1 VTARAVRGA
10 LPWQNPGNRT
20 WRRAQPLLVSLA
32 PQQIVAPQLRAASVP
47 EIVVRAL
54 FNGEQLAVQAEWSD
68 AERDSTESTA
78 RFRDS
83 MAVML
88 PLDPAAGTVPP
99 ILMGAPGAPVRI
111 LHWKAS
117 WQVDRDR
124 GFQDVD
130 ASYPRWFNDVYPGH
144 PELAARGLTGEVA
157 DAYDV
162 ARAAGNP
169 LSLRD
174 RTTSVEDL
182 VAEGFGTLTTRPQQ
196 AARGHGVH
204 GRRGW
209 RVAIELPAGD
219 ADGPRLQPGGR
230 LPIAFAVWD
239 GSARQVGGRK
249 HFTDWITIDLPAAP

>member
-1 VTARAVRGA
+1 V
-10 LPWQNPGNRT
+10 
-20 WRRAQPLLVSLA
+20 LVSLL
-32 PQQIVAPQLRAASVP
+32 PQQIVAPQLRTASID

-68 AERDSTESTA
+68 AEPDTIESTA

-117 WQVDRDR
+117 WQVDRTR

-130 ASYPRWFNDVYPGH
+130 SAYPGWFNDVYPGH
-144 PELAARGLTGEVA
+144 PELAARGLTDEVA
-157 DAYDV
+157 NAYYV

-174 RTTSVEDL
+174 RASSVEDL
-182 VAEGFGTLTTRPQQ
+182 VAEGYGTLTTRPQQ

-204 GRRGW
+204 SRRGW

-239 GSARQVGGRK
+239 GSVRQVGGRK
-249 HFTDWITIDLPAAP
+249 HYTDWITIDLPAGA